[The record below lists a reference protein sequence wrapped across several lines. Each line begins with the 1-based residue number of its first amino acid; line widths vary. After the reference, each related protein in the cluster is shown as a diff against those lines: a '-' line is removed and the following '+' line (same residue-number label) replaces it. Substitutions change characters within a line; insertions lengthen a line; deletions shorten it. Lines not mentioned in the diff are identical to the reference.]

1 MVTKSGY
8 VSIIGKPNAGKS
20 TLMNK
25 FLDFKLSAVS
35 KKVQTT
41 RNRIQGIL
49 TGKEYQIIFVDTP
62 GVLEPK
68 YEMQRYMK
76 KEIRSS
82 FQETDL
88 VLYLID
94 GLNITITDLKKI
106 EEDFIREFSSFKRII
121 ALNKCDFLKPEQI
134 SDKIVTLQQELKF
147 EDIIPISATT
157 GLNLDLLKLKL
168 IEHLPEGDFYYDRE
182 TLTDKPEKFFV
193 SEIIRE
199 KILELYEEEI
209 PYSVHVEVR
218 EFKEREESQKD
229 FINADIILERETQK
243 IILLGK
249 RGEMIKK
256 LGERARK
263 DIEVFLGKEVFLKLF
278 VKVRKD
284 WRKDRRFLNDI
295 F

>member
-41 RNRIQGIL
+41 RNRIQGVL
-49 TGKEYQIIFVDTP
+49 TGKDYQIIFVDTP

-68 YEMQRYMK
+68 YEMQKYMK

-82 FQETDL
+82 FLETDL
-88 VLYLID
+88 VLYLVD
-94 GLNITITDLKKI
+94 GMNIIIKDLKKI

-121 ALNKCDFLKPEQI
+121 ALNKCDYLKPEQI
-134 SDKIVTLQQELKF
+134 TDKIVTLQQELKF
-147 EDIIPISATT
+147 EEIIPISATT

-218 EFKEREESQKD
+218 EFKEREDSQKD

-284 WRKDRRFLNDI
+284 WRKDNRFLRNI

>member
-1 MVTKSGY
+1 MITKSGY

-41 RNRIQGIL
+41 RNRIQGVL
-49 TGKEYQIIFVDTP
+49 TGKDYQIIFVDTP

-68 YEMQRYMK
+68 YEMQKFMK

-82 FQETDL
+82 FLETDL

-94 GLNITITDLKKI
+94 GINIIIKDLKKI

-121 ALNKCDFLKPEQI
+121 ALNKCDFLKQEQI
-134 SDKIVTLQQELKF
+134 TDKIVTLQQELKF
-147 EDIIPISATT
+147 EEIIPISAVT

-249 RGEMIKK
+249 KGEMIKK

-284 WRKDRRFLNDI
+284 WRKDNRFLKNI

>member
-41 RNRIQGIL
+41 RNRIQGVL
-49 TGKEYQIIFVDTP
+49 TGKDYQIIFVDTP

-68 YEMQRYMK
+68 YEMQKFMK

-82 FQETDL
+82 FLETDL
-88 VLYLID
+88 VLYLVD
-94 GLNITITDLKKI
+94 GMNIIIKDLKKI

-121 ALNKCDFLKPEQI
+121 ALNKCDYLKPEQI

-147 EDIIPISATT
+147 EEIIPISATT

-284 WRKDRRFLNDI
+284 WRKDNRFLKNI

>member
-1 MVTKSGY
+1 MTTKSGY

-41 RNRIQGIL
+41 RNRIQGVL
-49 TGKEYQIIFVDTP
+49 TGKNFQIIFVDTP

-68 YEMQRYMK
+68 YEMQKFMK

-82 FQETDL
+82 ILETDL

-94 GLNITITDLKKI
+94 GMNIIMKDLKKI
-106 EEDFIREFSSFKRII
+106 EEDFVREFSSFKRIV
-121 ALNKCDFLKPEQI
+121 AMNKCDILKPEQI
-134 SDKIVTLQQELKF
+134 TDKIVTLKEELRY
-147 EDIIPISATT
+147 EEIIPISATS
-157 GLNLDLLKLKL
+157 GMNLDLLKLKL

-218 EFKEREESQKD
+218 EFKERNEEQKD
-229 FINADIILERETQK
+229 FINADIVLERETQK
-243 IILLGK
+243 KIILGK
-249 RGEMIKK
+249 KGEMIKK
-256 LGERARK
+256 LGEAARK
-263 DIEVFLGKEVFLKLF
+263 DIESFLGKAVFLKLF

-284 WRKDRRFLNDI
+284 WRKDKRVLS
-295 F
+295 

>member
-35 KKVQTT
+35 KKVQNT
-41 RNRIQGIL
+41 RNRIQGVL
-49 TGKEYQIIFVDTP
+49 TGKDYQIIFVDTP

-68 YEMQRYMK
+68 YEMQKFMK

-82 FQETDL
+82 FLETDL

-94 GLNITITDLKKI
+94 GINIIIKDLKKI

-121 ALNKCDFLKPEQI
+121 ALNKCDFLKQEQI
-134 SDKIVTLQQELKF
+134 TDKIVTLQQELKF
-147 EDIIPISATT
+147 EEIIPISAVT

-218 EFKEREESQKD
+218 EF
-229 FINADIILERETQK
+229 
-243 IILLGK
+243 
-249 RGEMIKK
+249 
-256 LGERARK
+256 
-263 DIEVFLGKEVFLKLF
+263 
-278 VKVRKD
+278 
-284 WRKDRRFLNDI
+284 
-295 F
+295 

>member
-41 RNRIQGIL
+41 RNRIQGVL
-49 TGKEYQIIFVDTP
+49 TGKDYQIIFVDTP

-68 YEMQRYMK
+68 YEMQKYMK

-82 FQETDL
+82 FLETDL

-94 GLNITITDLKKI
+94 GMNITIKDLKKI

-121 ALNKCDFLKPEQI
+121 ALNKCDYLKQEQI
-134 SDKIVTLQQELKF
+134 TDKIVTLQQELKF
-147 EDIIPISATT
+147 EEIIPISAVT

-218 EFKEREESQKD
+218 EFKEREEGQKD

-249 RGEMIKK
+249 KGEMIKK

-284 WRKDRRFLNDI
+284 WRKDNRFLKNI

>member
-41 RNRIQGIL
+41 RNRIQGVL
-49 TGKEYQIIFVDTP
+49 TGKDYQIIFVDTP

-94 GLNITITDLKKI
+94 GMNIIIKDLKKI

-121 ALNKCDFLKPEQI
+121 ALNKCDFLKQDQI
-134 SDKIVTLQQELKF
+134 TDKIVTLQQELKF
-147 EDIIPISATT
+147 EEIIPISATT

-284 WRKDRRFLNDI
+284 WRKDNRFLKNI

>member
-1 MVTKSGY
+1 MITKSGY

-41 RNRIQGIL
+41 RNRIQGVL
-49 TGKEYQIIFVDTP
+49 TGKDYQIIFVDTP

-68 YEMQRYMK
+68 YEMQKFMK

-82 FQETDL
+82 FLETDL

-94 GLNITITDLKKI
+94 GMNIIIKDLKKI

-121 ALNKCDFLKPEQI
+121 ALNKCDFLKQEQI
-134 SDKIVTLQQELKF
+134 TDKIVTLQQELKF
-147 EDIIPISATT
+147 EEIIPISAVT

-284 WRKDRRFLNDI
+284 WRKDNRFLKNI

>member
-1 MVTKSGY
+1 MITKSGY

-41 RNRIQGIL
+41 RNRIQGVL
-49 TGKEYQIIFVDTP
+49 TGKDYQIIFVDTP

-68 YEMQRYMK
+68 YEMQKFMK

-82 FQETDL
+82 FLETDL

-94 GLNITITDLKKI
+94 GMNIIIKDLKKI

-121 ALNKCDFLKPEQI
+121 ALNKCDFLKQEQI
-134 SDKIVTLQQELKF
+134 TDKIVTLQQELKF
-147 EDIIPISATT
+147 EEIIPISAVT

-168 IEHLPEGDFYYDRE
+168 IEHLPDGDFYYDRE

>member
-1 MVTKSGY
+1 MAVKSGY
-8 VSIIGKPNAGKS
+8 VSIVGRPNAGKS
-20 TLMNK
+20 TLMNA

-35 KKVQTT
+35 RKVQTT
-41 RNRIQGIL
+41 RNKIQGIL
-49 TGKEYQIIFVDTP
+49 TGKDHQIIFVDTP

-68 YEMQRYMK
+68 YEMQQYMK
-76 KEIRSS
+76 KEIKTS
-82 FQETDL
+82 FKDTDL

-94 GLNITITDLKKI
+94 GANIVMKDLQKI
-106 EEDFIREFSSFKRII
+106 EKDYKKDFDRQKRII
-121 ALNKCDFLKPEQI
+121 VLNKCDRLSEEQI
-134 SDKIVTLQQELKF
+134 FDKIATLKQELGVK
-147 EDIIPISATT
+147 DIITVSAVTK
-157 GLNLDLLKLKL
+157 LNLDILKNVI
-168 IEHLPEGDFYYDRE
+168 IENLPEGDFYYDND

-218 EFKEREESQKD
+218 EFKVRDEDQKD
-229 FINADIILERETQK
+229 YINADIILERETQK
-243 IILLGK
+243 MIILGK

-256 LGERARK
+256 LGELART
-263 DIEVFLGKEVFLKLF
+263 DIEAFVGKEVYLKLF

-284 WRKDRRFLNDI
+284 WRKDHRFLKNI

>member
-1 MVTKSGY
+1 MITKSGY

-41 RNRIQGIL
+41 RNRIQGVL
-49 TGKEYQIIFVDTP
+49 TGKDYQIIFVDTP

-68 YEMQRYMK
+68 YEMQKFMK

-82 FQETDL
+82 FLETDI

-94 GLNITITDLKKI
+94 GMNIIIKDLKKI

-121 ALNKCDFLKPEQI
+121 ALNKCDFLKQEQI
-134 SDKIVTLQQELKF
+134 TDKIVTLQQELKF
-147 EDIIPISATT
+147 EEIIPISAVT

-249 RGEMIKK
+249 KGEMIKK

-284 WRKDRRFLNDI
+284 WRKDNRFLKNI

>member
-41 RNRIQGIL
+41 RNRIQGVL
-49 TGKEYQIIFVDTP
+49 TGKDYQIIFVDTP

-76 KEIRSS
+76 KEIKSS
-82 FQETDL
+82 FLETDL

-94 GLNITITDLKKI
+94 GMNIVIKDLKKI
-106 EEDFIREFSSFKRII
+106 EEDFIREFSSFKRIV
-121 ALNKCDFLKPEQI
+121 ALNKCDYLKQEQI

-147 EDIIPISATT
+147 EEIIPISAAT

-243 IILLGK
+243 IIILGK

-263 DIEVFLGKEVFLKLF
+263 DIEAFLGKEVFLKLF

-284 WRKDRRFLNDI
+284 WRKDNRFLKNI

>member
-1 MVTKSGY
+1 MQ
-8 VSIIGKPNAGKS
+8 
-20 TLMNK
+20 K
-25 FLDFKLSAVS
+25 F
-35 KKVQTT
+35 
-41 RNRIQGIL
+41 
-49 TGKEYQIIFVDTP
+49 
-62 GVLEPK
+62 
-68 YEMQRYMK
+68 MK

-82 FQETDL
+82 FLETDL

-94 GLNITITDLKKI
+94 GMNIIIKDLKKI

-121 ALNKCDFLKPEQI
+121 ALNKCDFLKQEQI
-134 SDKIVTLQQELKF
+134 TDKIVTLQQELKF
-147 EDIIPISATT
+147 EEIIPISAVT

-168 IEHLPEGDFYYDRE
+168 IEHLPDGDFYYDRE

-249 RGEMIKK
+249 KGEMIKK

-284 WRKDRRFLNDI
+284 WRKDNRFLKNI

>member
-1 MVTKSGY
+1 MITKSGY

-41 RNRIQGIL
+41 RNRIQGVL
-49 TGKEYQIIFVDTP
+49 TGKDYQIIFVDTP

-68 YEMQRYMK
+68 YEMQKYMK

-82 FQETDL
+82 FLETDL

-94 GLNITITDLKKI
+94 GINIIIKDLKKI

-121 ALNKCDFLKPEQI
+121 ALNKCDFLKQEQI
-134 SDKIVTLQQELKF
+134 TDKIVTLQQELKF
-147 EDIIPISATT
+147 EEIIPISAVT

-249 RGEMIKK
+249 KGEMIKK

-284 WRKDRRFLNDI
+284 WRKDNRFLKNI

>member
-1 MVTKSGY
+1 MITKSGY

-41 RNRIQGIL
+41 RNRIQGVL
-49 TGKEYQIIFVDTP
+49 TGKDYQIIFVDTP

-68 YEMQRYMK
+68 YEMQKFMK

-82 FQETDL
+82 FLETDL

-94 GLNITITDLKKI
+94 GMNIIIKDLKKI

-121 ALNKCDFLKPEQI
+121 ALNKCDFLKQEQI
-134 SDKIVTLQQELKF
+134 TDKIVTLQQELKF
-147 EDIIPISATT
+147 EEIIPISAVT

-168 IEHLPEGDFYYDRE
+168 IEHLPDGDFYYDRE

-284 WRKDRRFLNDI
+284 WRKDNRFLKNI

>member
-1 MVTKSGY
+1 MITKSGY

-41 RNRIQGIL
+41 RNRIQGVL
-49 TGKEYQIIFVDTP
+49 TGKDYQIIFVDTP

-68 YEMQRYMK
+68 YEMQKFMK

-82 FQETDL
+82 FLETDI

-94 GLNITITDLKKI
+94 GINIIIKDLKKI

-121 ALNKCDFLKPEQI
+121 ALNKCDFLKQEQI
-134 SDKIVTLQQELKF
+134 TDKIVTLQQELKF
-147 EDIIPISATT
+147 EEIIPISAVT

-249 RGEMIKK
+249 KGEMIKK

-284 WRKDRRFLNDI
+284 WRKDNRFLKNI

>member
-1 MVTKSGY
+1 MITKSGY

-41 RNRIQGIL
+41 RNRIQGVL
-49 TGKEYQIIFVDTP
+49 TGKDYQIIFVDTP

-68 YEMQRYMK
+68 YEMQKFMK

-82 FQETDL
+82 FLETDL

-94 GLNITITDLKKI
+94 GMNIIIKDLKKI

-121 ALNKCDFLKPEQI
+121 ALNKCDFLKQEQI
-134 SDKIVTLQQELKF
+134 TDKTVTLQQELKF
-147 EDIIPISATT
+147 EEIIPISAVT

-249 RGEMIKK
+249 KGEMIKK

-284 WRKDRRFLNDI
+284 WRKDNRFLKNI

>member
-1 MVTKSGY
+1 MTTKSGY

-41 RNRIQGIL
+41 RNRIQGVL
-49 TGKEYQIIFVDTP
+49 TGKNFQIIFVDTP

-68 YEMQRYMK
+68 YEMQKFMK

-82 FQETDL
+82 FLETDL

-94 GLNITITDLKKI
+94 GMNIIMKDLKKI
-106 EEDFIREFSSFKRII
+106 EEDFVREFSSFKRIV
-121 ALNKCDFLKPEQI
+121 AMNKCDILKPEQI
-134 SDKIVTLQQELKF
+134 TDKIVTLKEELRY
-147 EDIIPISATT
+147 EEIIPISATS
-157 GLNLDLLKLKL
+157 GMNLDLLKLKL

-218 EFKEREESQKD
+218 EFKERNEEQKD
-229 FINADIILERETQK
+229 FINADIVLERETQK
-243 IILLGK
+243 MIILGK
-249 RGEMIKK
+249 KGEMIKK
-256 LGERARK
+256 LGEAARK
-263 DIEVFLGKEVFLKLF
+263 DIESFLGKAVFLKLF

-284 WRKDRRFLNDI
+284 WRKDKRFLRDI

>member
-1 MVTKSGY
+1 MAVKSGY
-8 VSIIGKPNAGKS
+8 VSIVGRPNAGKS
-20 TLMNK
+20 TLMNA

-35 KKVQTT
+35 RKVQTT
-41 RNRIQGIL
+41 RNKIQGIL
-49 TGKEYQIIFVDTP
+49 TGKDHQIIFVDTP

-68 YEMQRYMK
+68 YEMQQYMK
-76 KEIRSS
+76 KEIKTS
-82 FQETDL
+82 FKDTDL

-94 GLNITITDLKKI
+94 GANIVMKDLLKI
-106 EEDFIREFSSFKRII
+106 EKDYKKDFDRQKRII
-121 ALNKCDFLKPEQI
+121 VLNKCDRLSEEQI
-134 SDKIVTLQQELKF
+134 FDKIATLKQELGVK
-147 EDIIPISATT
+147 DIITVSAVTK
-157 GLNLDLLKLKL
+157 LNLDILKNVI
-168 IEHLPEGDFYYDRE
+168 IENLPEGDFYYDND

-218 EFKEREESQKD
+218 EFKIRPDNQKD
-229 FINADIILERETQK
+229 YINADIILERETQK
-243 IILLGK
+243 MIVLGK

-256 LGERARK
+256 LGELARK
-263 DIEVFLGKEVFLKLF
+263 DIEVFVDKEVYLELF

-284 WRKDRRFLNDI
+284 WRKDHRFLKNI

>member
-1 MVTKSGY
+1 MTTKSGY

-41 RNRIQGIL
+41 RNRIQGVL
-49 TGKEYQIIFVDTP
+49 TGKNFQIIFVDTP

-68 YEMQRYMK
+68 YEMQKFMK

-82 FQETDL
+82 FLETDL

-94 GLNITITDLKKI
+94 GMNIIMKDLKKI
-106 EEDFIREFSSFKRII
+106 EEDFVREFSSFKRIV
-121 ALNKCDFLKPEQI
+121 AMNKCDILKPEQI
-134 SDKIVTLQQELKF
+134 TDKIVTLKEELGY
-147 EDIIPISATT
+147 EEIIPISATS
-157 GLNLDLLKLKL
+157 GMNLDLLKLKL

-218 EFKEREESQKD
+218 EFKERNEEQKD
-229 FINADIILERETQK
+229 FINADIVLERETQK
-243 IILLGK
+243 MIILGK
-249 RGEMIKK
+249 KGEMIKK
-256 LGERARK
+256 LGEAARK
-263 DIEVFLGKEVFLKLF
+263 DIESFLGKAVFLKLF

-284 WRKDRRFLNDI
+284 WRKDKRFLRDI

>member
-1 MVTKSGY
+1 MAVKSGY
-8 VSIIGKPNAGKS
+8 VSIVGRPNAGKS
-20 TLMNK
+20 TLMNA

-41 RNRIQGIL
+41 RNKIQGIL
-49 TGKEYQIIFVDTP
+49 TGKDHQIIFVDTP

-68 YEMQRYMK
+68 YEMQQYMK
-76 KEIRSS
+76 KEIKTS
-82 FQETDL
+82 FKDTDL

-94 GLNITITDLKKI
+94 GANIVMKDLLKI
-106 EEDFIREFSSFKRII
+106 EKDYKKDFDRQKRII
-121 ALNKCDFLKPEQI
+121 VLNKCDRLSEEQI
-134 SDKIVTLQQELKF
+134 FDKIATLKQELGVK
-147 EDIIPISATT
+147 DIITVSAITK
-157 GLNLDLLKLKL
+157 LNLDILKNVI
-168 IEHLPEGDFYYDRE
+168 IENLPEGEFYYDNE

-218 EFKEREESQKD
+218 EFKVRPDDQKD
-229 FINADIILERETQK
+229 YINADIILERETQK
-243 IILLGK
+243 MIILGK

-256 LGERARK
+256 LGELARK
-263 DIEVFLGKEVFLKLF
+263 DIETFVDKEVYLKLF
-278 VKVRKD
+278 VKVRRD
-284 WRKDRRFLNDI
+284 WRKDHRFLKNI

>member
-1 MVTKSGY
+1 MITKSGY

-41 RNRIQGIL
+41 RNRIQGVL
-49 TGKEYQIIFVDTP
+49 TGKDYQIIFVDTP

-68 YEMQRYMK
+68 YEMQKYMK

-82 FQETDL
+82 FLETDI

-94 GLNITITDLKKI
+94 GINIIIKDLKKI

-121 ALNKCDFLKPEQI
+121 ALNKCDFLKQEQI
-134 SDKIVTLQQELKF
+134 TDKIVTLQQELKF
-147 EDIIPISATT
+147 EEIIPISAVT

-249 RGEMIKK
+249 KGEMIKK

-284 WRKDRRFLNDI
+284 WRKDNRFLKNI

>member
-1 MVTKSGY
+1 MITKSGY

-41 RNRIQGIL
+41 RNRIQGVL
-49 TGKEYQIIFVDTP
+49 TGKDYQIIFVDTP

-68 YEMQRYMK
+68 YEMQKFMK

-82 FQETDL
+82 FLETDL

-94 GLNITITDLKKI
+94 GMNIIIKDLKKI

-121 ALNKCDFLKPEQI
+121 ALNKCDFLKQEQI
-134 SDKIVTLQQELKF
+134 TDKTVTLQQELKF
-147 EDIIPISATT
+147 EEIIPISAVT

-168 IEHLPEGDFYYDRE
+168 IEHLPDGDFYYDRE

-249 RGEMIKK
+249 KGEMIKK

-284 WRKDRRFLNDI
+284 WRKDNRFLKNI

>member
-1 MVTKSGY
+1 MITKSGY

-41 RNRIQGIL
+41 RNRIQGVL
-49 TGKEYQIIFVDTP
+49 TGKDYQIIFVDTP

-68 YEMQRYMK
+68 YEMQKFMK

-82 FQETDL
+82 FLETDL

-94 GLNITITDLKKI
+94 GINIIIKDLKKI

-121 ALNKCDFLKPEQI
+121 ALNKCDFLKQEQI
-134 SDKIVTLQQELKF
+134 TDKIVTLQQELKF
-147 EDIIPISATT
+147 EEIIPISAVT

-284 WRKDRRFLNDI
+284 WRKDNRFLKNI

>member
-1 MVTKSGY
+1 MITKSGY

-41 RNRIQGIL
+41 RNRIQGVL
-49 TGKEYQIIFVDTP
+49 TGKDYQIIFVDTP

-68 YEMQRYMK
+68 YEMQKFMK

-82 FQETDL
+82 FLETDL

-94 GLNITITDLKKI
+94 GMNIIIKDLKKI

-121 ALNKCDFLKPEQI
+121 ALNKCDFLKQEQI
-134 SDKIVTLQQELKF
+134 TDKIVTLQQELKF
-147 EDIIPISATT
+147 EEIIPISAVT

-168 IEHLPEGDFYYDRE
+168 IEHLPDGDFYYDRE

-249 RGEMIKK
+249 KGEMIKK

-284 WRKDRRFLNDI
+284 WRKDNRFLKNI

>member
-41 RNRIQGIL
+41 RNRIQGVL
-49 TGKEYQIIFVDTP
+49 TGKDYQIIFVDTP

-68 YEMQRYMK
+68 YEMQKYMK

-82 FQETDL
+82 FLETDL

-94 GLNITITDLKKI
+94 GMNIIIKDLKKI

-121 ALNKCDFLKPEQI
+121 ALNKCDFLKQEQI
-134 SDKIVTLQQELKF
+134 TDKIVTLQQELKY
-147 EDIIPISATT
+147 EEIIPISATT

-168 IEHLPEGDFYYDRE
+168 IEYLPEGDFYYDRE

-284 WRKDRRFLNDI
+284 WRKDNRFLKNI

>member
-41 RNRIQGIL
+41 RNRIQGVL
-49 TGKEYQIIFVDTP
+49 TGKDYQIIFVDTP

-68 YEMQRYMK
+68 YEMQKFMK

-82 FQETDL
+82 FLETDL

-94 GLNITITDLKKI
+94 GMNITIKDLKKI

-121 ALNKCDFLKPEQI
+121 ALNKCDYLKQEQI
-134 SDKIVTLQQELKF
+134 TDKIVTLQQELKF
-147 EDIIPISATT
+147 EEIIPISAVT

-249 RGEMIKK
+249 KGEMIKK

-263 DIEVFLGKEVFLKLF
+263 DIEVFIGKEVFLKLF

-284 WRKDRRFLNDI
+284 WRKDNRFLKDI

>member
-1 MVTKSGY
+1 MITKSGY

-41 RNRIQGIL
+41 RNRIQGVL
-49 TGKEYQIIFVDTP
+49 TGKDYQIIFVDTP

-68 YEMQRYMK
+68 YEMQKFMK

-82 FQETDL
+82 FLETDL

-94 GLNITITDLKKI
+94 GINIIIKDLKKI

-121 ALNKCDFLKPEQI
+121 ALNKCDFLKQEQI
-134 SDKIVTLQQELKF
+134 TDKIVTLQQELKF
-147 EDIIPISATT
+147 EEIIPISAVT

-168 IEHLPEGDFYYDRE
+168 IEHLPDGDFYYDRE

-249 RGEMIKK
+249 KGEMIKK

-284 WRKDRRFLNDI
+284 WRKDNRFLKNI

>member
-1 MVTKSGY
+1 MTTKSGY

-41 RNRIQGIL
+41 RNRIQGVL
-49 TGKEYQIIFVDTP
+49 TGKDFQIIFVDTP

-68 YEMQRYMK
+68 YEMQKFMK

-82 FQETDL
+82 FLETDV

-94 GLNITITDLKKI
+94 GMNIIMKDLKKI
-106 EEDFIREFSSFKRII
+106 EEDFVREFSSFKRIV
-121 ALNKCDFLKPEQI
+121 AMNKCDILKPEQI
-134 SDKIVTLQQELKF
+134 TDKMVTLKEELGF
-147 EDIIPISATT
+147 EEIIPISATS

-229 FINADIILERETQK
+229 FINADIVLERETQK
-243 IILLGK
+243 MIILGK
-249 RGEMIKK
+249 KGEMIKK
-256 LGERARK
+256 LGEAARK
-263 DIEVFLGKEVFLKLF
+263 DVEAFLGKEVFLKLF
-278 VKVRKD
+278 VKVKKD
-284 WRKDRRFLNDI
+284 WRKDKRFLREI

>member
-1 MVTKSGY
+1 MAVKSGY
-8 VSIIGKPNAGKS
+8 VSIVGRPNAGKS
-20 TLMNK
+20 TLMNA

-41 RNRIQGIL
+41 RNKIQGIL
-49 TGKEYQIIFVDTP
+49 TGKDYQIIFVDTP

-68 YEMQRYMK
+68 YEMQQYMK
-76 KEIRSS
+76 KEIKTS
-82 FQETDL
+82 FKDTDL
-88 VLYLID
+88 VLYIID
-94 GLNITITDLKKI
+94 GANIVMKDLLKI
-106 EEDFIREFSSFKRII
+106 EKDYKKDFDRQKRII
-121 ALNKCDFLKPEQI
+121 VLNKCDRLSEEQI
-134 SDKIVTLQQELKF
+134 FDKIATLKQELGVK
-147 EDIIPISATT
+147 DIITVSAVTK
-157 GLNLDLLKLKL
+157 LNLDVLKNVI
-168 IEHLPEGDFYYDRE
+168 IENLPEGEFYYDND

-218 EFKEREESQKD
+218 EFKVRPDNQKD

-243 IILLGK
+243 MIILGK

-256 LGERARK
+256 LGELARK
-263 DIEVFLGKEVFLKLF
+263 DIETFVDKEVYLQLF

-284 WRKDRRFLNDI
+284 WRKDHRFLKNI

>member
-1 MVTKSGY
+1 M
-8 VSIIGKPNAGKS
+8 
-20 TLMNK
+20 
-25 FLDFKLSAVS
+25 
-35 KKVQTT
+35 
-41 RNRIQGIL
+41 
-49 TGKEYQIIFVDTP
+49 
-62 GVLEPK
+62 
-68 YEMQRYMK
+68 
-76 KEIRSS
+76 
-82 FQETDL
+82 
-88 VLYLID
+88 
-94 GLNITITDLKKI
+94 
-106 EEDFIREFSSFKRII
+106 
-121 ALNKCDFLKPEQI
+121 
-134 SDKIVTLQQELKF
+134 
-147 EDIIPISATT
+147 
-157 GLNLDLLKLKL
+157 KLKL

>member
-1 MVTKSGY
+1 MITKSGY

-41 RNRIQGIL
+41 RNRIQGVL
-49 TGKEYQIIFVDTP
+49 TGKDYQIIFVDTP

-68 YEMQRYMK
+68 YEMQKFMK

-82 FQETDL
+82 FLETDL

-94 GLNITITDLKKI
+94 GMNIIIKDLKKI

-121 ALNKCDFLKPEQI
+121 ALNKCDFLKQEQI
-134 SDKIVTLQQELKF
+134 TDKIVTLQQELKF
-147 EDIIPISATT
+147 EEIIPISAVT

-249 RGEMIKK
+249 KGEMIKK

-284 WRKDRRFLNDI
+284 WRKDNRFLKNI

>member
-41 RNRIQGIL
+41 RNRIQGVL
-49 TGKEYQIIFVDTP
+49 TGKDYQIIFVDTP

-76 KEIRSS
+76 KEIKSS
-82 FQETDL
+82 FLETDL

-94 GLNITITDLKKI
+94 GMNIVIKDLKKI
-106 EEDFIREFSSFKRII
+106 EEDFIREFSSFKRIV
-121 ALNKCDFLKPEQI
+121 ALNKCDYLKQEQI

-147 EDIIPISATT
+147 EEIIPISATT

-243 IILLGK
+243 IIILGK

-263 DIEVFLGKEVFLKLF
+263 DIESFLGKEVFLKLF

-284 WRKDRRFLNDI
+284 WRKDNRFLKNI